1 MSEPMIDV
9 VIRRAEDNAAHMMT
23 RVYRFLRDDG
33 PQHRDKIM
41 HWCGFR
47 SPRQDPIIAYVEFTL
62 TVMRLDTILRRHRMC
77 IVGGLET
84 NEVYKL
90 VGWPA

>member
-1 MSEPMIDV
+1 MSEPMLDA
-9 VIRRAEDNAAHMMT
+9 VIRRAEDGSEHMMT

-33 PQHRDKIM
+33 PAHRDKIM
-41 HWCGFR
+41 HQCSFR
-47 SPRQDPIIAYVEFTL
+47 SPRQDPIIAYVEFTNV
-62 TVMRLDTILRRHRMC
+62 VMRLDRILRRHRMG
-77 IVGGLET
+77 IIGGIET